1 MCYNYQQYEN
11 GKEKAARG
19 LPGEIREKEEE
30 DQGLINYFNQ
40 SREHWKIR
48 CGRQQ
53 LPFLSFLC
61 PEGFNWKYWLYLASF
76 IELLPL
82 RKKMKFDD
90 ELVHKKFNKTL
101 ALFSQLD
108 HELEFSLRE

>member
-40 SREHWKIR
+40 SREH
-48 CGRQQ
+48 
-53 LPFLSFLC
+53 
-61 PEGFNWKYWLYLASF
+61 
-76 IELLPL
+76 
-82 RKKMKFDD
+82 
-90 ELVHKKFNKTL
+90 
-101 ALFSQLD
+101 
-108 HELEFSLRE
+108 